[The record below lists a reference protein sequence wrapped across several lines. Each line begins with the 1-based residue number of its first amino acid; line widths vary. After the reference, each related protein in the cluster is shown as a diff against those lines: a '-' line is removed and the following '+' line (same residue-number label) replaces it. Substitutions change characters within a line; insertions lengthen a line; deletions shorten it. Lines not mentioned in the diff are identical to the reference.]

1 MRWIDA
7 PTPKTALLP
16 GYHPLVE
23 ACLIRRGFSD
33 PEAARAFLDPNLY
46 TPTPASALPG
56 VQAAVERIGR
66 AVRKHEPICIWGDFD
81 VDGQTATAV
90 LVQTLRAMGAQ
101 VSYHLPVRSRES
113 HGVNIKYLEEILD
126 GGVRLL
132 ITCDTGITAHEATEF
147 TRSRGVD
154 MIITDHHDLPA
165 HIPQTLAVIN
175 PKMLPSEHPLATLA
189 GVGVAYKLAEA
200 LLSASNADLRAEE
213 LLDLV
218 ALGLVADLAILRA
231 DTRYLVQ
238 RGLEALRATHRPGLL
253 AMFDLAEL
261 QPETINESHIGFT
274 LAPRL
279 NSLGR
284 IGDAN
289 PVIDFLLS
297 NDQERARVL
306 ANQLENYNARRK
318 LLTSQV
324 TQAAESLLRAEPS
337 RLTAP
342 IIIVGHPEWPSS
354 VLGIAAARL
363 VEHYGKPALVLSTP
377 PGEPAYGSA
386 RSVDGLHI
394 TKAIS
399 AVSDLLYGFGG
410 HPMAAGLSIAP
421 ENLPAFS
428 TRLVKTVERMFSENR
443 QAEPSLQL
451 DAWLTLPELNLELA
465 QNLEQM
471 APFGP
476 GNPKLTLASR
486 NLALEL
492 AVPFGRNK
500 EHVNLNVIDEVGNTY
515 QVTWWDGGGEPLP
528 EGRFDL
534 AYTLRATNWRG
545 KVLAQLEL
553 VGFRR
558 IEVDTLVI
566 HNRKLNVIDYRKDVD
581 RDAILALAS
590 QQESIIIW
598 AEGEEKKRLGAKDR
612 NELTPADT
620 LLIWS
625 MPPSRDE
632 LQAALACVHPHN
644 VWLVAADPP
653 GEVTENFIA
662 RMTGLLKYAI
672 THRQGEAT
680 YAELAVATGQ
690 RLATVERGLNWLVS
704 HGNISIKRQEGT
716 HFWLGPGKTINDL
729 GGSARLYVEVQSL
742 LAETAAYRAH
752 FKRADKDSLFS

>member
-7 PTPKTALLP
+7 PTPNTSLLP
-16 GYHPLVE
+16 GVHPLVE
-23 ACLIRRGFSD
+23 ACLIRRGLSN

-46 TPTPASALPG
+46 TPAPASALPG
-56 VQAAVERIGR
+56 VQAAVERISH
-66 AVRKHEPICIWGDFD
+66 AIHHHEPICVWGDFD

-101 VSYHLPVRSRES
+101 VSYHLPVRSRET
-113 HGVNIKYLEEILD
+113 HGVNTKYLEQILD
-126 GGVRLL
+126 GGTRLL
-132 ITCDTGITAHEATEF
+132 ITCDTGITAHEAVEF
-147 TRSRGVD
+147 AHSRGVD

-175 PKMLPSEHPLATLA
+175 PKMLPDEHPLANLA
-189 GVGVAYKLAEA
+189 GVGVAFKLAEA
-200 LLSASNADLRAEE
+200 LLEASKTDLQAAD

-218 ALGLVADLAILRA
+218 ALGLVADLANLRG

-238 RGLEALRATHRPGLL
+238 RGLETLRTTRRLGLL
-253 AMFDLAEL
+253 AMFELAEL

-324 TQAAESLLRAEPS
+324 TQAAESLLKSDRA
-337 RLTAP
+337 RLIAP
-342 IIIVGHPEWPSS
+342 IIIVGHPDWPAS
-354 VLGIAAARL
+354 VIGIAAARL

-428 TRLVKTVERMFSENR
+428 TRLVKTVERMFGEHR
-443 QAEPSLQL
+443 RIEPSLEL

-465 QNLEQM
+465 QTLEQV

-486 NLALEL
+486 NLAIEK
-492 AVPFGRNK
+492 AIPFGRNK
-500 EHVNLNVIDEVGNTY
+500 EHVNLNVTDEAGNGC
-515 QVTWWDGGGEPLP
+515 QVTWWDGSSEPLP
-528 EGRFDL
+528 ESRFDL
-534 AYTLRATNWRG
+534 AFTLRATNWRG
-545 KVLAQLEL
+545 KSSAQLEL
-553 VGFRR
+553 VGLRR
-558 IEVDTLVI
+558 IQDETL
-566 HNRKLNVIDYRKDVD
+566 KLNKRNLTVIDYRKDVD

-590 QQESIIIW
+590 QQESIVIW
-598 AEGEEKKRLGAKDR
+598 AEGDEKARLGAKDR
-612 NELTPADT
+612 NELTPAET

-632 LQAALACVHPHN
+632 LQAALERVHPHTI
-644 VWLVAADPP
+644 WLVAADPP
-653 GEVTENFIA
+653 GEITENFIA

-672 THRQGEAT
+672 THRKGEAT

-690 RLATVERGLNWLVS
+690 RLATVEHGLNWLVS
-704 HGNISIKRQEGT
+704 HGNISIKRQEET
-716 HFWLGPGKTINDL
+716 RFWVGPGKTINDL
-729 GGSARLYVEVQSL
+729 GGSARLYVEVQSM

-752 FKRADKDSLFS
+752 FRRADKDSLFS